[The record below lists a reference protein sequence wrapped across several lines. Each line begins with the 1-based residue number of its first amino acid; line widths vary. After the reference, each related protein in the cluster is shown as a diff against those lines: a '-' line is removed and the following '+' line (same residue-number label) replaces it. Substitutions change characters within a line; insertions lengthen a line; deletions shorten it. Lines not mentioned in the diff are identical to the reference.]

1 MAANGTNDD
10 RLRTAKQF
18 LSFFHADTIRHFRE
32 EEEVI
37 FPLVADVSEAR
48 VTLERVMIQHLQIH
62 SLVHSLEREVEVG
75 ASAPETLLRI
85 AAVLQR
91 HVRFE
96 EKVVFP
102 LIETIVGVADLDS
115 VTLPR
120 RERAP
125 V

>member
-1 MAANGTNDD
+1 
-10 RLRTAKQF
+10 
-18 LSFFHADTIRHFRE
+18 
-32 EEEVI
+32 
-37 FPLVADVSEAR
+37 
-48 VTLERVMIQHLQIH
+48 MIQHLQIH
-62 SLVHSLEREVEVG
+62 SLVQGLEREAEVG
-75 ASAPETLLRI
+75 VSAPETLLRI

-91 HVRFE
+91 HIRFE